1 MTLSPGV
8 AVSHYRIIGTLGAG
22 GMGEVY
28 LAVDLKL
35 DRRVAIKVLAA
46 SFSSDPDRLRR
57 FLREAKL
64 TSALNHP
71 HIAQIYE
78 IGEENGASFLV
89 LEYIEGDTLRDL
101 INRGPLPVSQ
111 VVKLALELADA
122 LAEAHSRGIIHR
134 DLKLENIMVT
144 RRGHAKILDFGLAKV
159 QTPEGQPLTEHTM
172 SLTNVGTVV
181 GTVNYMSP
189 EQALGREVDGR
200 SDLFSLGIVL
210 YRIASGTQPF
220 SGQTATEI
228 LSNIIHV
235 APPPMQAEGSP
246 TGPELT
252 AVILK
257 CLEKDP
263 ANRYQ
268 SANEL
273 SADLRLIES
282 HLHRDASTPTATMVI
297 ARPPA
302 KPRSKTLLS
311 AVALVVLIA
320 GAVLAWKQFGTRHS
334 ISIAVL
340 PITNSTGDPHLEY
353 LASGLTESLIDDLS
367 RVPGVRALSFSNIQR
382 FERDDPRDAA
392 ERMHADA
399 ALSGEL
405 VKDAIRVSLVDVKTG
420 KELWQHQYT
429 RGMMAMLD
437 VKQEIVHEVS
447 RGLGGE
453 AVASP
458 KTGASESAAYDL
470 YLKGRYAVNQR
481 TNESIQQGLDDLK
494 KSIEMNPSYAPAFV
508 GLAHGFVN
516 LAFTGTQP
524 ATLFFPA
531 AVDATQKALV
541 LDPKLEDAHCEMG
554 YLKAL
559 SDYDWVGAEKEFQ
572 AALALNPDDA
582 SSHELYAMWVLA
594 PTGRRAKALTE
605 IDHALS
611 DDPQSIMVSFHKSW
625 ILYEF
630 REYPDA
636 RAQLEKTIGLDP
648 AFLFP
653 HLVLGL
659 TLLQEGQNPQAET
672 AVDALSYAPGGNARQ
687 LTTLAYVMAKTGNRE
702 RLDPL
707 LREIETRIQN
717 GYEPPFN
724 VARIYAA
731 LGQMDRAFKL
741 LDQAYTDRD
750 PGLIPMPVDPTGDVF
765 RADPRYNEILRKMN
779 LKN

>member
-28 LAVDLKL
+28 LAEDLKL
-35 DRRVAIKVLAA
+35 DRRVAIKVLPA
-46 SFSSDPDRLRR
+46 SVSSDPDRLRR
-57 FLREAKL
+57 FVREARA

-89 LEYIEGDTLRDL
+89 LEYIEGDTLRDM

-111 VVKLALELADA
+111 VVKLALELSDA
-122 LAEAHSRGIIHR
+122 LAEAHSRGIVHR

-159 QTPEGQPLTEHTM
+159 TTPESSDHNHSITDAGA
-172 SLTNVGTVV
+172 VV

-235 APPPMQAEGSP
+235 APPPMQSEGNP
-246 TGPELT
+246 AGPELT

-263 ANRYQ
+263 GKRYQ
-268 SANEL
+268 SAREL
-273 SADLRLIES
+273 TADLRGVEASVL
-282 HLHRDASTPTATMVI
+282 RDAANPTATMV
-297 ARPPA
+297 RP
-302 KPRSKTLLS
+302 KVKSRSKALIWI
-311 AVALVVLIA
+311 VAIVILIA
-320 GAVLAWKQFGTRHS
+320 AAAGLWKQFGTRRS
-334 ISIAVL
+334 VAIAVL
-340 PITNSTGDPHLEY
+340 PIANSTGDPQQEY

-367 RVPGVRALSFSNIQR
+367 RVSGVRAISFSNIQR
-382 FERDDPRDAA
+382 FERENPRDAA
-392 ERMHADA
+392 QRMHADA
-399 ALSGEL
+399 VLSADL
-405 VKDAIRVSLVDVKTG
+405 VKDAIHVKLMDVKTG
-420 KELWQHQYT
+420 NSLWEHQYT

-447 RGLGGE
+447 RSLE
-453 AVASP
+453 RETILAP
-458 KTGASESAAYDL
+458 KTGSRESAAYDL
-470 YLKGRYAVNQR
+470 YLKGRYEVNQR

-494 KSIEMNPSYAPAFV
+494 KSIETNPSYAPALV

-524 ATLFFPA
+524 ATLFLPA
-531 AVDATQKALV
+531 AVDATQKALA
-541 LDPKLEDAHCEMG
+541 LDPKLVDAHCEMG

-572 AALALNPDDA
+572 AALAINPDDA
-582 SSHELYAMWVLA
+582 TSHELYAMWVLA
-594 PTGRRAKALTE
+594 PTGRKAKALSE
-605 IDHALS
+605 IDRALN
-611 DDPQSIMVSFHKSW
+611 DDPQSLMVSFHKSW

-630 REYPDA
+630 RQYPDA
-636 RAQLEKTIGLDP
+636 RTQLQRTIELQPD
-648 AFLFP
+648 FLFS
-653 HLVLGL
+653 HLVMGL
-659 TLLQEGQNPQAET
+659 TLLQEGQNAEAET
-672 AVDALSYAPGGNARQ
+672 AADAPRYAPGGNARQ
-687 LTTLAYVMAKTGNRE
+687 LTTLAYVMARTGNRE

-707 LREIETRIQN
+707 LREIETRIQH

-765 RADPRYNEILRKMN
+765 RSDPRYNDLLRKMN

>member
-8 AVSHYRIIGTLGAG
+8 ALSHYRIIGTLGAG

-28 LAVDLKL
+28 LAEDLKL
-35 DRRVAIKVLAA
+35 DRRVAIKVLAP

-57 FLREAKL
+57 FLREAKT

-78 IGEENGASFLV
+78 IGEEDGASFLV
-89 LEYIEGDTLRDL
+89 LEYIEGDTLRDM
-101 INRGPLPVSQ
+101 INQGPLPVSQ

-159 QTPEGQPLTEHTM
+159 HTPEGEAPSEHTL
-172 SLTNVGTVV
+172 SLTNAGTVV

-210 YRIASGTQPF
+210 YRIASGNQPF

-235 APPPMQAEGSP
+235 APPPMKDEGNP
-246 TGPELT
+246 AGPELT

-263 ANRYQ
+263 AKRYQ
-268 SANEL
+268 SANDL
-273 SADLRLIES
+273 SVDLRLIS
-282 HLHRDASTPTATMVI
+282 AHLQREGSSPTATMVVPK
-297 ARPPA
+297 ASR
-302 KPRSKTLLS
+302 RSKTLVW
-311 AVALVVLIA
+311 AVAIVILIA
-320 GAVLAWKQFGTRHS
+320 AAALAWKQFGGRHS
-334 ISIAVL
+334 VAIAVL
-340 PITNSTGDPHLEY
+340 PIVNSTGDPQQEY
-353 LASGLTESLIDDLS
+353 LASGLTESLIDDLQ
-367 RVPGVRALSFSNIQR
+367 RVAGLRAISFSNIQR
-382 FERDDPRDAA
+382 FERNNPRDAA
-392 ERMHADA
+392 QRMHADA
-399 ALSGEL
+399 VLSGEL
-405 VKDAIRVSLVDVKTG
+405 VNQAIHMSLIDVKNG
-420 KELWQHQYT
+420 NELWQHQYT
-429 RGMMAMLD
+429 RVMMAMLD

-447 RGLGGE
+447 RSLE
-453 AVASP
+453 REDVSSP
-458 KTGASESAAYDL
+458 KKGAAESAGYDL

-524 ATLFFPA
+524 ATLFFPS

-541 LDPKLEDAHCEMG
+541 LDPKLVDAHCEMG

-559 SDYDWVGAEKEFQ
+559 SDYDWVGAEREFQ

-605 IDHALS
+605 IDRALN

-648 AFLFP
+648 DFLFS

-659 TLLQEGQNPQAET
+659 TLLQQGQNAEAET
-672 AVDALSYAPGGNARQ
+672 AANALSYTAGGNARQ
-687 LTTLAYVMAKTGNRE
+687 LTTLAYVMARTGNHE
-702 RLDPL
+702 KLDPL
-707 LREIETRIQN
+707 LREIEARMQH

-731 LGQMDRAFKL
+731 LGQMDRAFQL
-741 LDQAYTDRD
+741 LNQAYTDRD

-765 RADPRYNEILRKMN
+765 RADPRYDALLRKMN

>member
-28 LAVDLKL
+28 LAEDLKL
-35 DRRVAIKVLAA
+35 DRRVAIKVLPA
-46 SFSSDPDRLRR
+46 SVSSDPDRLRR
-57 FLREAKL
+57 FVREARA

-78 IGEENGASFLV
+78 IGEEDGASFLV
-89 LEYIEGDTLRDL
+89 LEYIEGDTLRDM

-111 VVKLALELADA
+111 VVKLALELSDA
-122 LAEAHSRGIIHR
+122 LAEAHSRGIVHR

-159 QTPEGQPLTEHTM
+159 ATPAGDPHDLSITDA
-172 SLTNVGTVV
+172 GAVV
-181 GTVNYMSP
+181 GTVSYMSP

-235 APPPMQAEGSP
+235 APPPLQPDGNPA
-246 TGPELT
+246 GPELT

-263 ANRYQ
+263 GKRYQ
-268 SANEL
+268 SAREL
-273 SADLRLIES
+273 TADLRAVEA
-282 HLHRDASTPTATMVI
+282 HLLRDAANPTATMV
-297 ARPPA
+297 RPKVKSRPKA
-302 KPRSKTLLS
+302 LIWT
-311 AVALVVLIA
+311 VAIVLLIA
-320 GAVLAWKQFGTRHS
+320 AAALLWRQFGTRRS
-334 ISIAVL
+334 VAIAVL
-340 PITNSTGDPHLEY
+340 PIANSTGDPQQEY

-367 RVPGVRALSFSNIQR
+367 RVSGVRAISFSNIQR
-382 FERDDPRDAA
+382 FERENPRDAA
-392 ERMHADA
+392 QRMHADA
-399 ALSGEL
+399 VLSADL
-405 VKDAIRVSLVDVKTG
+405 VKDAIHVKLMDVKTG
-420 KELWQHQYT
+420 NSLWEHQYT

-447 RGLGGE
+447 RSLERETIAG
-453 AVASP
+453 P
-458 KTGASESAAYDL
+458 KTGTRESAAYDL
-470 YLKGRYAVNQR
+470 YLKGRYEVNQR

-494 KSIEMNPSYAPAFV
+494 KSIETNPSYAPALV

-524 ATLFFPA
+524 ATLFLPA
-531 AVDATQKALV
+531 AIDATQKALA
-541 LDPKLEDAHCEMG
+541 LDPKLVDAHCEMG

-582 SSHELYAMWVLA
+582 TSHELYAMWVLA
-594 PTGRRAKALTE
+594 PTGRKAKALSE
-605 IDHALS
+605 IDRALT
-611 DDPQSIMVSFHKSW
+611 DDPQSLMVSFHKSW

-630 REYPDA
+630 RQYPDA
-636 RAQLEKTIGLDP
+636 RAQLERTLSLDP
-648 AFLFP
+648 NFLFS
-653 HLVLGL
+653 HLVMGL
-659 TLLQEGQNPQAET
+659 TLLQEGQNAEAET
-672 AVDALSYAPGGNARQ
+672 QADAPPYAPGGNARQ
-687 LTTLAYVMAKTGNRE
+687 LTTLAYVMARTGNRE
-702 RLDPL
+702 KLDPL
-707 LREIETRIQN
+707 LREIETRIQH

-765 RADPRYNEILRKMN
+765 RADPRYNDLLRKMN